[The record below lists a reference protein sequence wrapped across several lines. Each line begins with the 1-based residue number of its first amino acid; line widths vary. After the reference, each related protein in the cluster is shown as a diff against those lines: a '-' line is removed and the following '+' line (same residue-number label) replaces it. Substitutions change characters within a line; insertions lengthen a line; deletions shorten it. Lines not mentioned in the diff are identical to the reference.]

1 MSLIGETDG
10 DAGRNR
16 LIGMLCIAGAMVLF
30 SVNDVA
36 IKFLSGGYALHQVIL
51 IRTLIA
57 MSVLLVLIVPLQGAY
72 AALRTRR
79 LPMHLLRGAFVVV
92 ANMLF
97 FVALAAMPLAEAV
110 AISFVSPLLISVL
123 SVFLLGETV
132 GPRRWAAIAVG
143 LLGVLVILRPGTEAF
158 RPAALLPLFGAG
170 AYAMLHIL
178 TRKMGVTERATTLA
192 FYIQITFVTVSAA
205 MGLAFGDGRLSGT
218 GDASLDF
225 LLRAWIWPAR
235 EDWPVFAAI
244 GLTSG
249 FGSVLISQAYRLC
262 EAVLVAPFEY
272 VAMPLAVMWGVV
284 VFGDWPDPVSWTG
297 ITLIVA
303 GGLYMLWRET
313 QARDLPAAPRVRR

>member
-1 MSLIGETDG
+1 MSVIDNSDG
-10 DAGRNR
+10 SVARNR
-16 LIGMLCIAGAMVLF
+16 LVGMLCIAGAMVLF

-51 IRTLIA
+51 IRTIIA
-57 MSVLLVLIVPLQGAY
+57 MMLLLTVIVPFQGGY
-72 AALRTRR
+72 AALRTKR
-79 LPMHLLRGAFVVV
+79 LPMHLLRGVFVVI

-97 FVALAAMPLAEAV
+97 FIALAAMPLAEAV
-110 AISFVSPLLISVL
+110 AISFVSPLLISIL
-123 SVFLLGETV
+123 SVLLLGETV

-143 LLGVLVILRPGTEAF
+143 LFGVVVILRPGTEAF
-158 RPAALLPLFGAG
+158 RTAALLPLFGAC

-178 TRKMGVTERATTLA
+178 TRKMGGTERATTLA
-192 FYIQITFVTVSAA
+192 FYIQITFISVSAS

-249 FGSVLISQAYRLC
+249 FGAVLISQAYRLC
-262 EAVLVAPFEY
+262 EAAIVAPFEY
-272 VAMPLAVMWGVV
+272 IAMPLAVVWGVV
-284 VFGDWPDPVSWTG
+284 VFSDWPDAVSWTG
-297 ITLIVA
+297 ITLIIG
-303 GGLYMLWRET
+303 GGLYTLWRET
-313 QARDLPAAPRVRR
+313 RVRTLPQAPRARR